1 MDSDEELFRRTRE
14 GDMAAF
20 DGLYERYEV
29 PLFGFLLA
37 VLRSRED
44 AEEMFHEAFLAV
56 LKAGEPHRQ
65 GGFAPRTPPR
75 DPARF
80 SAGGFRAWL
89 YRVAR
94 NAALNRIRSEQR
106 GARALSQLPAEDP
119 PSTPERDL
127 AERQRHVALETAV
140 ARLPPALSHVYHL
153 RTSGLSYEE
162 MADVLEI
169 PVGTLKSRM
178 HEMVTRLREELGPWT
193 AR

>member
-20 DGLYERYEV
+20 DGLYARYEG

-56 LKAGEPHRQ
+56 LKSGEP
-65 GGFAPRTPPR
+65 
-75 DPARF
+75 RF

-106 GARALSQLPAEDP
+106 GARAISLLGEEEP
-119 PSTPERDL
+119 PSTPEGDL
-127 AERQRHVALETAV
+127 AERQRSVALETAV

-178 HEMVTRLREELGPWT
+178 HEMVARLREELGPWT